1 MQVDWFKSAIVYQ
14 IYPRSFLDSN
24 ADGVGDLRGII
35 SKVDYLKNLGVNA
48 LWLCPFY
55 PSPNDDNGYDVS
67 DYLGVHPDFG
77 TLDDFFE
84 LSKALKE
91 AGIRLIIDMVLNHS
105 SDEHAWFVESSK
117 SKEGPYSD
125 YYIWKEA
132 SGKDSQGHPIAPN
145 NWTSIFGGSA
155 WKWCESRQ
163 QFFLHLFSTKQPDF
177 NWENPKVREELFN
190 VVDTWAK
197 RGVDGFRL
205 DVINFISKKDGFP
218 DVPQDLLHAPDKH
231 YACGPRIHEFM
242 QEFNQKV
249 LTPNSSMTVGETP
262 GIEADAAALYCDSN
276 RNELNMI
283 FGFDHM
289 STDHGTGGIWDPVDF
304 RYDEFFDIL
313 TYWQNHMERLN
324 GWNSVYVENHD
335 QARFISRICEDQSLL
350 EESAGLVA
358 TMLLTL
364 KGTPYI
370 YQGQEIGISNV
381 AFNTIDDYQD
391 IWTVNHYNESLELG
405 HETQDILKRIHYR
418 SRDNARTPMQWS
430 SEPQA
435 GFTSGTPWMKP
446 NPQYQNV
453 NVEKA
458 LQNTESIFYLYQKL
472 IALKKSDDVLIHG
485 LFERIKT
492 SSDRVFAYTRSNG
505 GDRRLIILNFSAQ
518 SQSFDEIPIG
528 DYQLLFSSQKQSDS
542 SSLKPYEGRIYST

>member
-132 SGKDSQGHPIAPN
+132 SGTDSQGHPIAPN

-205 DVINFISKKDGFP
+205 DVINFISKRRI
-218 DVPQDLLHAPDKH
+218 
-231 YACGPRIHEFM
+231 PRCA
-242 QEFNQKV
+242 
-249 LTPNSSMTVGETP
+249 T
-262 GIEADAAALYCDSN
+262 
-276 RNELNMI
+276 R
-283 FGFDHM
+283 
-289 STDHGTGGIWDPVDF
+289 
-304 RYDEFFDIL
+304 
-313 TYWQNHMERLN
+313 
-324 GWNSVYVENHD
+324 
-335 QARFISRICEDQSLL
+335 SL
-350 EESAGLVA
+350 
-358 TMLLTL
+358 
-364 KGTPYI
+364 
-370 YQGQEIGISNV
+370 
-381 AFNTIDDYQD
+381 
-391 IWTVNHYNESLELG
+391 
-405 HETQDILKRIHYR
+405 
-418 SRDNARTPMQWS
+418 ART
-430 SEPQA
+430 
-435 GFTSGTPWMKP
+435 
-446 NPQYQNV
+446 
-453 NVEKA
+453 
-458 LQNTESIFYLYQKL
+458 
-472 IALKKSDDVLIHG
+472 
-485 LFERIKT
+485 R
-492 SSDRVFAYTRSNG
+492 
-505 GDRRLIILNFSAQ
+505 
-518 SQSFDEIPIG
+518 
-528 DYQLLFSSQKQSDS
+528 
-542 SSLKPYEGRIYST
+542 